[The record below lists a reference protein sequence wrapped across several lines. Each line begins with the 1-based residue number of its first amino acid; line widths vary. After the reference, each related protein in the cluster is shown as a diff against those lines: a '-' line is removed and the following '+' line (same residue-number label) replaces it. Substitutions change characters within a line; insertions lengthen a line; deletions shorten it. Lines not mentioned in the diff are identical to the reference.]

1 MRHEHSLPLTSPN
14 AGAWVHPAY
23 EDDKMDI
30 SFSERSSFNLEI
42 DQPETPAE
50 AEVDDAITSVLA
62 RATDLNEVV
71 AAVVG
76 AALEEPTDA
85 PMNASWAVTAGDFRA
100 APGSCT

>member
-1 MRHEHSLPLTSPN
+1 MPWLEEVAEFKLRHAHSLPLTGPN

-23 EDDKMDI
+23 EDDEMDI
-30 SFSERSSFNLEI
+30 SFSERSSFNLEV
-42 DQPETPAE
+42 DQPDTPAE

-76 AALEEPTDA
+76 AAHGRPDECV
-85 PMNASWAVTAGDFRA
+85 MGSHSWRF
-100 APGSCT
+100 